1 MAKHDPSDI
10 LTRHLFAD
18 AGARVYAVLDGAAI
32 SDLPQALREHRMD
45 AVCLYRGELIPELAR
60 VAPYQVILERESPFT
75 AWLLRQGWGRH
86 WGIFVLSPAEWRPMR
101 EHLCSLTMAYDPDY
115 QPLYFRY
122 YDPRVLRIYLPT
134 CDADELR
141 TLFGPI
147 SRLLCEDEEGKLLKF
162 WVAGGQLGSERIE
175 LESPA
180 RPSAGGSGQGTEK
193 G

>member
-1 MAKHDPSDI
+1 MAIQNPFDV

-18 AGARVYAVLDGAAI
+18 PGTRVYAVLDGAAI
-32 SDLPQALREHRMD
+32 PDLPQALRQHRME

-60 VAPYQVILERESPFT
+60 VAPYQVVLERESPFT
-75 AWLLRQGWGRH
+75 AWVLQQGWGRH
-86 WGIFVLSPAEWRPMR
+86 WGIFALSPVEWRPMR
-101 EHLCSLTMAYDPDY
+101 EHLCGLVMAYDPDF

-122 YDPRVLRIYLPT
+122 YDPRVLRVYLPT

-147 SRLLCEDEEGKLLKF
+147 SRLLGEDEDGGLLKF

-175 LESPA
+175 LEIPA
-180 RPSAGGSGQGTEK
+180 RSQAGEPGQGAGKE
-193 G
+193 

>member
-1 MAKHDPSDI
+1 MAISNPLDV

-18 AGARVYAVLDGAAI
+18 PGARVYAVLDGAAI
-32 SDLPQALREHRMD
+32 PDLPQALREHRMD

-75 AWLLRQGWGRH
+75 AWLLQQGWGRH
-86 WGIFVLSPAEWRPMR
+86 WGIFALSPAEWRPMR
-101 EHLCSLTMAYDPDY
+101 EHLCSLVMAYDPDY

-122 YDPRVLRIYLPT
+122 YDPRVLRVYLPT

-147 SRLLCEDEEGKLLKF
+147 SRLLCEDEEGGLLKF
-162 WVAGGQLGSERIE
+162 WVAGGQLRNERIE
-175 LESPA
+175 LGSPA
-180 RPSAGGSGQGTEK
+180 RLQAGEPGQDAGKE
-193 G
+193 